1 MVGMTCQKFLI
12 VNVRG
17 MRLMRFATLCVA
29 VCLAQGVSVISLSE
43 RPDIS
48 VPDIHA
54 AVVRSADAA
63 PATSSASAYS
73 ASPSPAGAGARATE
87 SNNDGSASPE
97 RQQRTALSRIQ
108 LCETAIMVAQA
119 NDLPAPFFTRLI
131 QQESGFKPHIVS
143 SAGAQG
149 IAQFMPR
156 TAASVGLVDPF
167 DPTEALAA
175 SGKFLAEL
183 VTQFGNL
190 GLAAAAYNAGSRRV
204 QDWIGKRGQLPLE
217 TRRYVYNITGHAAE
231 AWAAS
236 SIPVLGLAP
245 QTVCSNALSLGVE
258 QTHETRR
265 NIMPDLKNTQVSPP
279 AGARSARATV
289 TERHSLPRPSRFAV
303 GLPVPEAIKASER
316 SVVAKQDR
324 IHRATN
330 RSDRKTTRIAADG

>member
-1 MVGMTCQKFLI
+1 
-12 VNVRG
+12 
-17 MRLMRFATLCVA
+17 MRFATLCVA

-48 VPDIHA
+48 VPDIHT

-63 PATSSASAYS
+63 PATSSASA
-73 ASPSPAGAGARATE
+73 PSSDRAGARATE

-97 RQQRTALSRIQ
+97 RQQRAALSRTQ
-108 LCETAIMVAQA
+108 LCETAVLVAQA

-131 QQESGFKPHIVS
+131 QQESGFKPHVVS

-156 TAASVGLVDPF
+156 TAASVGLADPF
-167 DPTEALAA
+167 DPAEALAA

-190 GLAAAAYNAGSRRV
+190 GLAAAAYNAGPRRV
-204 QDWIGKRGQLPLE
+204 QDWIARRGQLPLE
-217 TRRYVYNITGHAAE
+217 TRRYVYSITGHAAE

-236 SIPVLGLAP
+236 SMPESPMELP
-245 QTVCSNALSLGVE
+245 QQTNCSNALSFAAKHHR
-258 QTHETRR
+258 HENRR
-265 NIMPDLKNTQVSPP
+265 DINTLTLKNAQVSPP
-279 AGARSARATV
+279 GTRSAKAAA

-303 GLPVPEAIKASER
+303 GVPVPEAIKAAER
-316 SVVAKQDR
+316 AVVAKQDKIR
-324 IHRATN
+324 GATN
-330 RSDRKTTRIAADG
+330 RADRKTTRVASAG